1 MFPLHPHKSLRPDSE
16 TLSQKHRPT
25 AISDIPT
32 NEDIFQNTASG
43 TCQAVAK
50 FAPPSLSPW
59 GSLKGMGA
67 RPQRHQ
73 QCGSLQGHHL
83 LRKEPQLLVL
93 DRGLTQPRVCHACR
107 LKTAVFWMVPCPLI
121 NACPIHSQSAVSA
134 FLSPLLPLPPASLLS
149 YISISSPFLLEHP
162 PLDRIWRVYC
172 IFFSFHLF
180 IFIS

>member
-83 LRKEPQLLVL
+83 LLKEPQLLVL

-107 LKTAVFWMVPCPLI
+107 LKTAVFWTVPCPLI
-121 NACPIHSQSAVSA
+121 NACPIHSVCCLCLLIPSS
-134 FLSPLLPLPPASLLS
+134 SPPSRFPSLLYLS
-149 YISISSPFLLEHP
+149 RLP
-162 PLDRIWRVYC
+162 
-172 IFFSFHLF
+172 FFSNIHRWTVFGGF
-180 IFIS
+180 IVSFSHSTFSFSSAR